1 MSRTSNEVVSLRK
14 SMTSDMKS
22 DLQPAAMSDE
32 HGGGESMAE
41 ARILIPL
48 IHSSEIERIW
58 GLLAFELLVPCFL
71 SDSLRNLSSSRYM
84 SVFFDIGICMVVIGR
99 AKSTD

>member
-41 ARILIPL
+41 ARILIP

-58 GLLAFELLVPCFL
+58 GLLALNSLFHVFL
-71 SDSLRNLSSSRYM
+71 SDSLRNLSSPRYM
-84 SVFFDIGICMVVIGR
+84 SVFFDIGIYRVVIGR

>member
-1 MSRTSNEVVSLRK
+1 MSRTSNEVMSLRK
-14 SMTSDMKS
+14 SMTSDW
-22 DLQPAAMSDE
+22 QPAAMSDE

-58 GLLAFELLVPCFL
+58 GLLALNSFFHVFL

-84 SVFFDIGICMVVIGR
+84 SVFFI
-99 AKSTD
+99 